1 MSTDARFASLSK
13 AAEIVSVA
21 EGQRVER
28 STLSRYVM
36 RYASE
41 LNPKREG
48 RETLI
53 NVDALLEH
61 RRINI
66 RVERASAAPYAKAT
80 VIASHKERQGA
91 IRTRREEIELE
102 REEEQRALERG
113 ELVPIG
119 DVVKAAEAAIAAFS
133 AALDK
138 GESDAVDDIARRTR
152 SEARY
157 IRPGLREL
165 KRSTLAAFRK
175 SLEDV
180 LPPEVGPSAT

>member
-1 MSTDARFASLSK
+1 MSLSK
-13 AAEIVSVA
+13 AAEIVSAA
-21 EGQRVER
+21 EGQKVDR

-36 RYASE
+36 RYATE
-41 LNPKREG
+41 FNPKREG

-53 NVDALLEH
+53 DVDALLKH
-61 RRINI
+61 RQVNI
-66 RVERASAAPYAKAT
+66 RVERASTAPYAEAKT
-80 VIASHKERQGA
+80 VASHKERRGQ
-91 IRTRREEIELE
+91 IQTRLDEIELE
-102 REEEQRALERG
+102 REEEKRALERG
-113 ELVPIG
+113 QVVPV
-119 DVVKAAEAAIAAFS
+119 DEVVKAAEAAIAAFS

-175 SLEDV
+175 ALEDV

>member
-1 MSTDARFASLSK
+1 M
-13 AAEIVSVA
+13 VSAA
-21 EGQRVER
+21 EGQRVDR

-61 RRINI
+61 RRVNI
-66 RVERASAAPYAKAT
+66 RVERASAAPYVKAA
-80 VIASHKERQGA
+80 VIASHKERRGEIQ
-91 IRTRREEIELE
+91 TRLDEIELE
-102 REEEQRALERG
+102 REEEKRALERG
-113 ELVPIG
+113 EVVPVG

>member
-13 AAEIVSVA
+13 AVEIVSAA
-21 EGQRVER
+21 EGQKVDR
-28 STLSRYVM
+28 STLSRYVT

-66 RVERASAAPYAKAT
+66 RVERASPAPYAKAAA
-80 VIASHKERQGA
+80 ISNHKERRGEIQ
-91 IRTRREEIELE
+91 TRLDEIELE
-102 REEEQRALERG
+102 REEEKRALERG
-113 ELVPIG
+113 ELVPVG
-119 DVVKAAEAAIAAFS
+119 DVVRAAEAAIAAFS

-180 LPPEVGPSAT
+180 LPSEVGPSAT

>member
-1 MSTDARFASLSK
+1 MSTSARFVSVSK
-13 AAEIVSVA
+13 AAEIVSTA
-21 EGQRVER
+21 EGQKVDR
-28 STLSRYVM
+28 STLSRYVT

-41 LNPKREG
+41 FKPRREG

-53 NVDALLEH
+53 DVDALLEH
-61 RRINI
+61 RQINI
-66 RVERASAAPYAKAT
+66 RVERGSDEPYKAAVK
-80 VIASHKERQGA
+80 VSSHKERRGEIQ
-91 IRTRREEIELE
+91 TRLDEIELE
-102 REEEQRALERG
+102 REEEKRALERG
-113 ELVPIG
+113 QVVPVD

-175 SLEDV
+175 ALEDV